1 MEGDDPMTGIA
12 ARKQARRFFGTMG
25 AAMRRTS
32 RWMEA
37 RRDARA
43 DAVVRRGHGLMTVKF
58 DARVWRGS

>member
-1 MEGDDPMTGIA
+1 MTSIV

-37 RRDARA
+37 RSNARA
-43 DAVVRRGHGLMTVKF
+43 DAIIRRAHGFTTVRF
-58 DARVWRGS
+58 DAGMSRGR